1 MAKSIRA
8 RATKKAKAGSALH
21 EALKFVYM
29 AQKKDGLIW
38 ESHCQMANGWVMA
51 TDGRLTVGAKIEEDI
66 RIAPHTETL
75 MKALAKCGEKLTM
88 TQQTNLLMVIQS
100 DKFRANIPCADI
112 TAMPPLCADERCATL
127 TPVVTDAFA
136 LLAPLVNESDTRAYL
151 TGVRLQANTATATN
165 GHAII
170 EFWHGID
177 LPPGLLI
184 PKASAM
190 AVVKCGKV
198 LNGFG
203 FTEKSVTFH
212 FEDDSFIKTVRI
224 DGKFPDIDRL
234 FKGNFV
240 YLPLP
245 DDFHEALDGVSS
257 FTDSETGSV
266 LFQGGKMKTSM
277 YDHKGASF
285 ECEGL
290 PDLPEGMGISVKLL
304 NLCRNSMAQADFQT
318 NPDSVQFT
326 GENTR
331 GKIMY
336 LKFQDSKI

>member
-1 MAKSIRA
+1 MAKVPRSRA
-8 RATKKAKAGSALH
+8 VKKAKAGSALH

-38 ESHCQMANGWVMA
+38 ESHCQMKDGWVMA

-66 RIAPHTETL
+66 TIAPHTETL
-75 MKALAKCGEKLTM
+75 MKALAKCGEKLSI
-88 TQQTNLLMVIQS
+88 TQQTNLLTVIQS

-112 TAMPPLCADERCATL
+112 TAMPPLCADERVAVL
-127 TPVVTDAFA
+127 TPAVSEAFA
-136 LLAPLVNESDTRAYL
+136 LLAPLVNDSDARPAL

-165 GHAII
+165 GYAII
-170 EFWHGID
+170 EYWHGID
-177 LPPGLLI
+177 LPPGMLI

-198 LNGFG
+198 LSGLG
-203 FTEKSVTFH
+203 FTEKTVTFH
-212 FEDDSFIKTVRI
+212 FEDESFIKTVRI
-224 DGKFPDIDRL
+224 DAKFPDTDRL
-234 FKGNFV
+234 FKGNFI

-245 DDFHEALDGVSS
+245 DDFHEALDGVSA

-266 LFQGGKMKTSM
+266 LFHAGKMKTSM

-290 PDLPEGMGISVKLL
+290 PDLPDGMGISVKLL
-304 NLCRNSMAQADFQT
+304 NLCRNSMTQADFQT
-318 NPDSVQFT
+318 LPDAVQFT
-326 GENTR
+326 GENAR

-336 LKFQDSKI
+336 LKFQDTTI